1 MLPSSPR
8 SSGLWADIATIVIP
22 YLVFGTVWILVS
34 DDLLARLTS
43 DHELHFRLQTLKGW
57 LFILVTGSLLAWLL
71 YRLLRRLREE
81 ERQAAFSTRLQTT
94 LIHAMP
100 DMLWMKDS
108 DGRYIEINEPAA
120 RLFGLAPAQIIGR
133 NDHDLL
139 PHAVA
144 DALRAYDLA
153 AITAGAPCNNEE
165 WLTFPDG
172 HRELT
177 HVTKTPIYG
186 PDGDLIGVLGLGR
199 DITERHAREEAQQET
214 LGRSAAAFNSSPAA
228 ISISSLDDG
237 NFVEV
242 NETYARMFGW
252 TSDALKGHT
261 ALELG
266 FWPDQESWNQF
277 RSAVMATREVN
288 NYETVI
294 LDRQGYPHFVSIT
307 SRIIPLAGREYLL
320 SFVLDRTEEKNTELA
335 LQKLRIRFSTAFNA
349 APVAATITRM
359 RDGLIIEVNERL
371 LAEYEWTRETLV
383 GRTTLQAGLW
393 GNSEDRERMVA
404 LIREHG
410 AVSDFVSTG
419 VSSTGK
425 RYNIS
430 LSAKVIELD
439 NEPHLLVYIVNITD
453 REQARIALAANEER
467 YRSIVANAGDGIFL
481 VDPETLEF
489 IEYNEAGCR
498 GLGYTHE
505 EFRGIR
511 LADIQSEMG
520 PEELRQL
527 LNRILIDGSASFEN
541 RHRRKDGSIQI
552 AHVAANPVVVGG
564 RTLVLGVSS
573 DITAERKSSELV
585 ESHNRI
591 LEGIARSIA
600 LEITLDALAR
610 LAESQHEGI
619 LASILLLDPDGIHL
633 RHGAGPSLP
642 DAYIMA
648 VDGVEIGEGIGSCG
662 TAAWRR
668 QPVFTDDI
676 ASDPLWQDFL
686 PLARQN
692 GLAACWSIPILDA
705 DGSVLGTFAVYA
717 RRPGPMPEQLNA
729 LLATLVQTSAIAIRK
744 KRDEHALRESE
755 QRWILALDAAGHG
768 VWDWNLVTD
777 KVFFSAR
784 WKSMLGYEL
793 GEIGHAISEWS
804 ERVHPDDLAAA
815 EAAIANHLRGETAA
829 YRSEHRMRCK
839 DGSWKWIL
847 DQGMAVER
855 DASGAALRVIG
866 THTDISA
873 SRANIEELNKLQL
886 AVAQSPNSIV
896 VTDAKGIIEYVNDA
910 FVTTTGYSREE
921 SLGRRAGFQRS
932 GLTPVQTYSELWT
945 ALNAGETW
953 RGEFINQRR
962 DGERQIVFAHISPIR
977 QADGEVSHFLAIQE
991 DITERKRTAE
1001 ELDRHRHHLQELVA
1015 ERTADLE
1022 EANRRL
1028 QVSDARLNALFEMSQ
1043 KAPDLDEEALL
1054 QLGVDEAV
1062 RLTGSAIGY
1071 LHLVHEDQENV
1082 RLYLWS
1088 SGTYAHCDALPL
1100 SHYPLSSAGIWAD
1113 AARERQPVMHNDF
1126 PALMAAGALR
1136 NGLPEKH
1143 APLTRHMAVPVMEGK
1158 DVRMLI
1164 GVGNKGSDY
1173 DASDIR
1179 ELQLIGDDLW
1189 RIVMRRRAEAALAE
1203 AKRAAEEASR
1213 AKSAFLANMS
1223 HEIRTPM
1230 NAILGLIHLALKE
1243 TPPGHQHERL
1253 GKVQDSAQHLL
1264 SVINDILDIS
1274 KIEAGRLS
1282 LEAADFT
1289 LSRVFDNVATLIAE
1303 RMSEKGLQ
1311 LIREID
1317 PALPEAL
1324 RGDPLRIGQ
1333 VLINYAGN
1341 ALKFTEHGHIALRVR
1356 LLDTDG
1362 DALRLRFEVADT
1374 GIGISPDV
1382 CDRLFQAF
1390 EQADTSTTR
1399 RYGGTGLGLAI
1410 SRHLAGLMGGEVGV
1424 DSVPGQGSTFWFTAR
1439 VQRATSNAPDPAA
1452 GLGNSRT
1459 HAEELLASRAAHIR
1473 LLVVEDNPINQ
1484 EVTLE
1489 LLKSIGLDADLAN
1502 DGAEALQK
1510 VGESRYD
1517 LILMDMQMPVMDGL
1531 EATRAIRAL
1540 PGGTM
1545 PILAM
1550 TANAFGEDRQ
1560 RCFDAGMNDHV
1571 PKPVDPDVL
1580 FAALLRWLPASPAS
1594 QPAAAPPLST
1604 QEITAPPPG
1613 DNDTRFVEYLREQA
1627 GFDIEAGLRSV
1638 RGRIASYRRLAR
1650 LFADSHASD
1659 VAQFKAR
1666 LVGHDTEGARRLAHT
1681 LKGAA
1686 GTLGATTLQAAAQ
1699 HLETLIRGEAD
1710 PIVLSRAIAEAEAVT
1725 RRTCEAINTAEVLS
1739 STAVA
1744 AGIAPDW
1751 TLVAS
1756 TLAELEALIAND
1768 DTRADT
1774 VLRAARP
1781 QLEAALGSDYA
1792 ALARALPRFEFEP
1805 ALHLLQALRARL
1817 AEAPEIRGP
1826 NDVQ

>member
-1 MLPSSPR
+1 MPPPSSR

-22 YLVFGTVWILVS
+22 YLVFGTAWILVS

-43 DHELHFRLQTLKGW
+43 DRDLLLRLQTLKGW
-57 LFILVTGSLLAWLL
+57 VFILVTASLLAWLL
-71 YRLLRRLREE
+71 YRLLRRLRQE
-81 ERQAAFSTRLQTT
+81 ERQAAFSTSLQTT

-120 RLFGLAPAQIIGR
+120 RLFGLAPAQILGR
-133 NDHDLL
+133 SDHDLL
-139 PHAVA
+139 PPAVA
-144 DALRAYDLA
+144 DSLRAYDLA
-153 AITAGAPCNNEE
+153 AITAGVPCSNEE

-177 HVTKTPIYG
+177 HVTKTPIYA
-186 PDGDLIGVLGLGR
+186 PDGGLLGVLGLGR
-199 DITERHAREEAQQET
+199 DITERHSREEAQQET
-214 LGRSAAAFNSSPAA
+214 LGRSAAAFNASPAA

-237 NFVEV
+237 HFVEV
-242 NETYARMFGW
+242 NETYARIFGW
-252 TSDALKGHT
+252 TSEALKGHT

-266 FWPDQESWNQF
+266 FWPDEESWTEF
-277 RSAVMATREVN
+277 RSAVMAAGEIN
-288 NYETVI
+288 NYETVL

-349 APVAATITRM
+349 APVAACITRL

-371 LAEYEWTRETLV
+371 LTEYEWTRETLV

-393 GNSEDRERMVA
+393 GNTDDRQRMVA
-404 LIREHG
+404 SIREQG

-419 VSSTGK
+419 ISSTGR

-430 LSAKVIELD
+430 VSAKVIELD

-481 VDPETLEF
+481 VDPGSLEF
-489 IEYNEAGCR
+489 VEYNEAGCR
-498 GLGYTHE
+498 GLGYAQD
-505 EFRGIR
+505 EFHDIR
-511 LADIQSEMG
+511 LSDIQSQMG
-520 PEELRQL
+520 PEELRL
-527 LNRILIDGSASFEN
+527 MMNRILVDGSASFEN

-552 AHVAANPVVVGG
+552 AHVSANRVTVGG

-573 DITAERKSSELV
+573 DITAQRKSSELV

-600 LEITLDALAR
+600 LEITLDALVR

-619 LASILLLDPDGIHL
+619 FASILLLDPDGIHL

-642 DAYIMA
+642 DAYCMA
-648 VDGVEIGEGIGSCG
+648 IDGIEIGEGVGSCG

-668 QPVFTDDI
+668 QPVFVNDI
-676 ASDPLWQDFL
+676 ASDPLWQPYR
-686 PLARQN
+686 PLARQH
-692 GLAACWSIPILDA
+692 GLAACWSVPILDA
-705 DGSVLGTFAVYA
+705 DGSVLGTFALYA
-717 RRPGPMPEQLNA
+717 RNPGPMPGQVQP
-729 LLATLVQTSAIAIRK
+729 LLPTLVQTAAIAIRK
-744 KRDEHALRESE
+744 KRDEHALKESE
-755 QRWILALDAAGHG
+755 RRWILALDAAGHG
-768 VWDWNLVTD
+768 VWDWNPVTD
-777 KVFFSAR
+777 RVFFSAR
-784 WKSMLGYEL
+784 WKSMLGNSIDEVSDQL
-793 GEIGHAISEWS
+793 DEWVK
-804 ERVHPDDLAAA
+804 RVHPDDLPAAQ
-815 EAAIANHLRGETAA
+815 AALRAHLLGRAPA

-873 SRANIEELNKLQL
+873 SRANIEELRKLQL
-886 AVAQSPNSIV
+886 AVAQSPNSII
-896 VTDAKGIIEYVNDA
+896 VTDARGIIEYVNDA
-910 FVTTTGYSREE
+910 FVETTGYSREE

-932 GLTPVQTYSELWT
+932 GQTPVDTYQTLWA

-953 RGEFINQRR
+953 RGEFINQHRN
-962 DGERQIVFAHISPIR
+962 GQRQIVFAYVSPVR
-977 QADGEVSHFLAIQE
+977 QADGAISHFLSIQE

-1043 KAPDLDEEALL
+1043 KAPELDEEALL

-1100 SHYPLSSAGIWAD
+1100 SHYPISSAGIWAD

-1126 PALMAAGALR
+1126 PGLIAAGALR

-1203 AKRAAEEASR
+1203 AKRAAEEASQ

-1230 NAILGLIHLALKE
+1230 NAILGLVHLALKE
-1243 TPPGHQHERL
+1243 TPPGHHHARL
-1253 GKVQDSAQHLL
+1253 SKVQDSAQHLL

-1289 LSRVFDNVATLIAE
+1289 LSRVFDNVATLIAD
-1303 RMSEKGLQ
+1303 RVAEKGLQ

-1341 ALKFTEHGHIALRVR
+1341 ALKFTERGHIALRVR

-1362 DALRLRFEVADT
+1362 DTLRLRFEVADT
-1374 GIGISPDV
+1374 GIGIAPDV
-1382 CDRLFQAF
+1382 CERLFQAF

-1399 RYGGTGLGLAI
+1399 RFGGTGLGLAI

-1424 DSVPGQGSTFWFTAR
+1424 DSTPGKGSTFWFTAR
-1439 VQRATSNAPDPAA
+1439 VQRATSNAADPAVE
-1452 GLGNSRT
+1452 LGNSRT

-1510 VGESRYD
+1510 VGENRYD

-1531 EATRAIRAL
+1531 DATRAIRAL

-1594 QPAAAPPLST
+1594 QPVARLPVAT
-1604 QEITAPPPG
+1604 QEIAAPPPG

-1659 VAQFKAR
+1659 VAQFKAL

-1699 HLETLIRGEAD
+1699 NLETQIRADAD
-1710 PIVLSRAIAEAEAVT
+1710 PIALSRAIAEAEAVT

-1744 AGIAPDW
+1744 TGIAPDW
-1751 TLVAS
+1751 PLVAS

-1768 DTRADT
+1768 DTRADS

-1792 ALARALPRFEFEP
+1792 ALARALSRFEFES
-1805 ALHLLQALRARL
+1805 ALHLVQGLRTRL
-1817 AEAPEIRGP
+1817 DLATESGRP
-1826 NDVQ
+1826 NDGS